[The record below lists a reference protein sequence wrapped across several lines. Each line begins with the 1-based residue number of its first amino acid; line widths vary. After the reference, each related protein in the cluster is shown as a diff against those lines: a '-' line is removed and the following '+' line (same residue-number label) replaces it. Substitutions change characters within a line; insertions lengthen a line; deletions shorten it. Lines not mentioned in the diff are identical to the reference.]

1 MRNRQEAEKLEEESL
16 AAYASKSN
24 STRGRVNR
32 EEEHPYR
39 TAYMRDRDRIV
50 HSSAFRR
57 LEYKTQ
63 VFVYHEGDYYRT
75 RLTHTLEVS
84 QISRSNARALRLNE
98 DLCEAIA
105 LSHDLGH
112 PPFGHS
118 GEKALNELMVD
129 AGGFE
134 HNLHSLRMVE
144 HIEHKYPNFR
154 GLNLTWETREA
165 IAKHSKSQNDP
176 MLDEFKVFESP
187 SLEAQ
192 IVDLTD
198 SVAYISHDLDDGLT
212 AGLITEDQLS
222 EIAMWKKALKFTQSA
237 HQIPPGIAK
246 YQVIGRII
254 DAQVGDLIRQT
265 ENNIK
270 RFSVET
276 PDNVRSHDEYLA
288 DFSVDLRRERTELK
302 KFLKEKMY
310 QHPRVIR
317 MESKAFNVIKR
328 LFEAY
333 DETPGLLPVNVQKQ
347 LENEDK
353 KRLICDYIAGM
364 TDRFALEEHKKL
376 FDPMSSV

>member
-1 MRNRQEAEKLEEESL
+1 MRNRLDAEKLEEREL
-16 AAYASKSN
+16 ASYAMKSRQ
-24 STRGRVNR
+24 SRGRIHS

-39 TAYMRDRDRIV
+39 TVYMRDRDRVI

-118 GEKALNELMVD
+118 GERALNELMEGS
-129 AGGFE
+129 GGFE
-134 HNLHSLRMVE
+134 HNLHALRVVE
-144 HIEHKYPNFR
+144 HIEHRYPNFR

-165 IAKHSKSQNDP
+165 MASHSKIKDDP
-176 MLDEFKVFESP
+176 ILEEFKGFPNP
-187 SLEAQ
+187 SVEAQ
-192 IVDLTD
+192 MVDLAD
-198 SVAYISHDLDDGLT
+198 SIAYNSHDLDDGLT
-212 AGLITEDQLS
+212 SGLIDESRLN
-222 EIAMWKKALKFTQSA
+222 EVALWRKARSFVESKGPMSPNIT
-237 HQIPPGIAK
+237 K
-246 YQVIGRII
+246 YQVIRRII
-254 DAQVGDLIRQT
+254 DAQVGDMIRQT
-265 ENNIK
+265 ENNIR

-276 PDNVRSHDEYLA
+276 ADQVRALEERVV
-288 DFSVDLRRERTELK
+288 DFSADLRRERIELIE
-302 KFLKEKMY
+302 FLRERMY
-310 QHPRVIR
+310 RHHRIIR
-317 MESKAFNVIKR
+317 MEEKAYSVIMK

-333 DETPGLLPVNVQKQ
+333 ERTPELLPENVYKQ
-347 LENEDK
+347 LDNVDK

-376 FDPMSSV
+376 FDPMSRV